1 LICKSKI
8 EYAMAHFSRRQF
20 LKQLPAAALAVA
32 APSLAFFPLHG
43 FASAAE
49 FQVHDLDWFD
59 DDRERPVP
67 IRLYQ
72 PRISSFAIPA
82 PLIIFSHGIGGSRLG
97 YSYLGSYWASHGLAS
112 LHVQH
117 VGSDRSIWFGNPFNL
132 VSRLQEAAQEK
143 EALARVFD
151 LRFALTQIL
160 RDPLGQAINPN
171 QIIAAG
177 HSYGANTTLL
187 ASGARVNRDNIPVE
201 LSDSRIKAAIVISA
215 PRFYGQ
221 KSVDS
226 ILQPVRLPTLHITAT
241 EDNIQI
247 PGYFS
252 GYPDRLAIFEAIGSE
267 RKALAV
273 FEGGS
278 HSMFTDRTRSGGAVL
293 NHQVKEATQEL
304 SLDFI
309 AQVLN
314 NQESGIPSWAMRH
327 EAILSKVIS

>member
-1 LICKSKI
+1 
-8 EYAMAHFSRRQF
+8 MAHFSRRRF

-32 APSLAFFPLHG
+32 VPSLAFFPLHG
-43 FASAAE
+43 TASTSA
-49 FQVHDLDWFD
+49 FQIHDLDWFD
-59 DDRERPVP
+59 DARGRPVP

-72 PRISSFAIPA
+72 PIASSPSAPA

-132 VSRLQEAAQEK
+132 VSRLQEAAQEQ

-151 LRFALTQIL
+151 LRFALTQML
-160 RDPLGQAINPN
+160 GNPLGQAINPH
-171 QIIAAG
+171 QVIAAG

-187 ASGARVNRDNIPVE
+187 ASGARVSRENVPVD
-201 LSDSRIKAAIVISA
+201 LTDARIKAAILISA

-221 KSVDS
+221 NAVDS

-278 HSMFTDRTRSGGAVL
+278 HSMFTDRTRTGGAVL
-293 NHQVKEATQEL
+293 NQQVKEATQEL
-304 SLDFI
+304 SLDFT
-309 AQVLN
+309 AQVIN
-314 NQESGIPSWAMRH
+314 NQESGIPTWAIRH
-327 EAILSKVIS
+327 EAILSKVVS

>member
-1 LICKSKI
+1 
-8 EYAMAHFSRRQF
+8 MAHFSRRQF
-20 LKQLPAAALAVA
+20 LIQLPAAALAVA
-32 APSLAFFPLHG
+32 APSLAFFPPHG

-49 FQVHDLDWFD
+49 FQIHDLDWFD
-59 DDRERPVP
+59 DERGRPVP

-72 PRISSFAIPA
+72 PSASSSAAPA

-309 AQVLN
+309 AQILN

>member
-1 LICKSKI
+1 MILD
-8 EYAMAHFSRRQF
+8 SRRQF
-20 LKQLPAAALAVA
+20 LKRLPAAALCVA
-32 APSLAFFPLHG
+32 APSLSLYPLYGAAVTAG
-43 FASAAE
+43 F
-49 FQVHDLDWFD
+49 QIHDVDWFD
-59 DDRERPVP
+59 EDRERAVP

-72 PRISSFAIPA
+72 PSEASVTA
-82 PLIIFSHGIGGSRLG
+82 PVPLVIFSHGIGGSRLG
-97 YSYLGSYWASHGLAS
+97 YSYLGRYWASHGLAS

-132 VSRLQEAAQEK
+132 VSRLQEAAQAR
-143 EALARVFD
+143 EALNRVYD
-151 LRFALTQIL
+151 LRFALTRL
-160 RDPLGQAINPN
+160 LNDPLGQTIQSN

-187 ASGARVNRDNIPVE
+187 ASGARVSQDNIPVD
-201 LSDSRIKAAIVISA
+201 LSDARITAAIVISA
-215 PRFYGQ
+215 PRFFGQ
-221 KSVDS
+221 KAVNS
-226 ILQPVRLPTLHITAT
+226 ILQPVSLPTLHITST

-252 GYPDRLAIFEAIGSE
+252 GYPDRLAIFEAIGSK

-278 HSMFTDRTRSGGAVL
+278 HSMFTDRSLTGGAVL
-293 NHQVKEATQEL
+293 NQLVKEATQEL

-314 NQESGIPSWAMRH
+314 NQESGIPTWAIRH
-327 EAILSKVIS
+327 EAILSKVIA

>member
-1 LICKSKI
+1 
-8 EYAMAHFSRRQF
+8 MVHFSRRQF
-20 LKQLPAAALAVA
+20 LKRLPAAGLAVA
-32 APSLAFFPLHG
+32 APSLAFYPLHG
-43 FASAAE
+43 FASAAK
-49 FQVHDLDWFD
+49 FQIHDLDWVD
-59 DDRERPVP
+59 DARERPVP
-67 IRLYQ
+67 ARLYQ
-72 PRISSFAIPA
+72 PIASSSAAPA

-151 LRFALTQIL
+151 LRYALTKIFS
-160 RDPLGQAINPN
+160 DPLGQTINPN

-187 ASGARVNRDNIPVE
+187 ASGARVNRDDIPVE
-201 LSDSRIKAAIVISA
+201 LSDSRITAAIVISA

-252 GYPDRLAIFEAIGSE
+252 GYADRLAIFEAIGSE

-314 NQESGIPSWAMRH
+314 NQESGIPSWALRH

>member
-1 LICKSKI
+1 MILD
-8 EYAMAHFSRRQF
+8 SRRQF
-20 LKQLPAAALAVA
+20 LKRLPAAALCVA
-32 APSLAFFPLHG
+32 APSLALYPLYG
-43 FASAAE
+43 AAASAG
-49 FQVHDLDWFD
+49 FYIHDIDWFD
-59 DDRERPVP
+59 DVRERAVP

-72 PRISSFAIPA
+72 PSEATAMAPV
-82 PLIIFSHGIGGSRLG
+82 PLIIFC
-97 YSYLGSYWASHGLAS
+97 HGLAS

-117 VGSDRSIWFGNPFNL
+117 VGSDRSIWFGNPLNL
-132 VSRLQEAAQEK
+132 VSRLQEAAQTK
-143 EALARVFD
+143 EALNRVYD
-151 LRFALTQIL
+151 LRFALTRL
-160 RDPLGQAINPN
+160 LNDPLGQTMQSN

-187 ASGARVNRDNIPVE
+187 ASGARVSQDNIPVD
-201 LSDSRIKAAIVISA
+201 LSDARITAAIVISA

-221 KSVDS
+221 NAVDS
-226 ILQPVRLPTLHITAT
+226 ILQPVSLPTLHITAT

-252 GYPDRLAIFEAIGSE
+252 GYADRLAIFEAIGSK

-278 HSMFTDRTRSGGAVL
+278 HSMFTDRTRTGGAVL
-293 NHQVKEATQEL
+293 NQQVKEATQEL

-314 NQESGIPSWAMRH
+314 NQESGIPTWAIRH
-327 EAILSKVIS
+327 EAILSKVIA

>member
-1 LICKSKI
+1 
-8 EYAMAHFSRRQF
+8 MTHFSRRRF
-20 LKQLPAAALAVA
+20 LKQLPAAALAVT
-32 APSLAFFPLHG
+32 APSLALYPLQG
-43 FASAAE
+43 IASTPE
-49 FQVHDLDWFD
+49 FQIHDRDWFD
-59 DDRERPVP
+59 DARERPVP

-72 PRISSFAIPA
+72 PVTSSSASPA

-143 EALARVFD
+143 EAIDRVYD
-151 LRFALTQIL
+151 LRFALTRML
-160 RDPLGQAINPN
+160 EDPLGQIINPN

-187 ASGARVNRDNIPVE
+187 ASGARVSREDVPID
-201 LSDSRIKAAIVISA
+201 LSDARIKAAIVISA

-221 KSVDS
+221 KTVDS
-226 ILQPVRLPTLHITAT
+226 ILQPIQLPTLHITAT

-252 GYPDRLAIFEAIGSE
+252 GYPDRLAIFEAIGSQ

>member
-1 LICKSKI
+1 
-8 EYAMAHFSRRQF
+8 MAHFSRRQF

-49 FQVHDLDWFD
+49 FQIHDLDWFD

-72 PRISSFAIPA
+72 PRTFSFATPA

-293 NHQVKEATQEL
+293 NQQVKEATQEL

>member
-1 LICKSKI
+1 
-8 EYAMAHFSRRQF
+8 MAHFSRRQF
-20 LKQLPAAALAVA
+20 LKQLPAAALAAA

-59 DDRERPVP
+59 DERERPVP

-72 PRISSFAIPA
+72 PRISSFATPA

-201 LSDSRIKAAIVISA
+201 LSDFRIKAAIVISA

>member
-1 LICKSKI
+1 
-8 EYAMAHFSRRQF
+8 MAHFSRRQF

-43 FASAAE
+43 FASATE
-49 FQVHDLDWFD
+49 FQIHDLDWFD

-72 PRISSFAIPA
+72 PRISSFATPA

-160 RDPLGQAINPN
+160 RDPLGQVINPN

>member
-1 LICKSKI
+1 MS
-8 EYAMAHFSRRQF
+8 HFSRRQF
-20 LKQLPAAALAVA
+20 LKQLPAAALAVT
-32 APSLAFFPLHG
+32 APSLAFFPAYG
-43 FASAAE
+43 IASTSA
-49 FQVHDLDWFD
+49 FQIHDLDWLD
-59 DDRERPVP
+59 ESRERPVP
-67 IRLYQ
+67 VRLYK
-72 PRISSFAIPA
+72 PITSSPAAPA
-82 PLIIFSHGIGGSRLG
+82 PLIVFSHGIGGSRLG

-132 VSRLQEAAQEK
+132 ISRLQEAAQEQ

-151 LRFALTQIL
+151 LRFALTQML
-160 RDPLGQAINPN
+160 GNPLGQAINPH

-187 ASGARVNRDNIPVE
+187 TSGARVYQNAIPIDLRDP
-201 LSDSRIKAAIVISA
+201 RIKAAILISA

-221 KSVDS
+221 NAVDS

-278 HSMFTDRTRSGGAVL
+278 HSMFTDRTRSGGAAL

-309 AQVLN
+309 AQVIN
-314 NQESGIPSWAMRH
+314 NQESGIPTWAMRH

>member
-1 LICKSKI
+1 
-8 EYAMAHFSRRQF
+8 MAHFSRRQF

-49 FQVHDLDWFD
+49 FQIHDLDWFD

-72 PRISSFAIPA
+72 PRTCSFATPA

-327 EAILSKVIS
+327 EAILSKVVS

>member
-1 LICKSKI
+1 
-8 EYAMAHFSRRQF
+8 MVQFSRRQF
-20 LKQLPAAALAVA
+20 LKRLPAAGLAVA
-32 APSLAFFPLHG
+32 APSLAFYPLYG
-43 FASAAE
+43 FASAAK
-49 FQVHDLDWFD
+49 FQIHDLDWVD
-59 DDRERPVP
+59 DARERPVP
-67 IRLYQ
+67 VRLYL
-72 PRISSFAIPA
+72 PIASSFAAPT

-151 LRFALTQIL
+151 LRYALTKIFS
-160 RDPLGQAINPN
+160 DPFGQTINPN

-187 ASGARVNRDNIPVE
+187 ASGARVNRDDIPVE
-201 LSDSRIKAAIVISA
+201 LSDSRITAAIVISA

>member
-1 LICKSKI
+1 MNLD
-8 EYAMAHFSRRQF
+8 SRRQF
-20 LKQLPAAALAVA
+20 LKRLPAAALCVT
-32 APSLAFFPLHG
+32 APSLALYPPCG
-43 FASAAE
+43 AAASAG
-49 FQVHDLDWFD
+49 FQIHDIDWFD
-59 DDRERPVP
+59 DVRERAVP

-72 PRISSFAIPA
+72 PSGATVMAPV

-97 YSYLGSYWASHGLAS
+97 YSYLGRYWASHGLAS

-117 VGSDRSIWFGNPFNL
+117 IGSDRSIWFGNPFNL
-132 VSRLQEAAQEK
+132 VSRLQEAAQVK
-143 EALARVFD
+143 EALNRVHD
-151 LRFALTQIL
+151 LRFALTQL
-160 RDPLGQAINPN
+160 LNDPLGQTMRPD

-187 ASGARVNRDNIPVE
+187 ASGARVSQDNIPVD
-201 LSDSRIKAAIVISA
+201 LGDARITAAIVISA

-221 KSVDS
+221 NAVDS
-226 ILQPVRLPTLHITAT
+226 ILQPVSLPTLHITAT

-252 GYPDRLAIFEAIGSE
+252 GYPDRLAIFEAIGSK

-278 HSMFTDRTRSGGAVL
+278 HSMFTDRTRTGGAVL

-314 NQESGIPSWAMRH
+314 DQESGIPTWAIRH
-327 EAILSKVIS
+327 EAILSKVIT

>member
-1 LICKSKI
+1 
-8 EYAMAHFSRRQF
+8 MVHFSRRQF
-20 LKQLPAAALAVA
+20 LKRLPAAGLAVA
-32 APSLAFFPLHG
+32 APSLAFYPLHG
-43 FASAAE
+43 FASAAK
-49 FQVHDLDWFD
+49 FQIHDLDWVD
-59 DDRERPVP
+59 DARERPVP
-67 IRLYQ
+67 ARLYQ
-72 PRISSFAIPA
+72 PIASSSAAPA

-97 YSYLGSYWASHGLAS
+97 YSYLGCYWASHGLAS

-151 LRFALTQIL
+151 LRYALTKIFS
-160 RDPLGQAINPN
+160 DPLGQTINPN

-187 ASGARVNRDNIPVE
+187 ASGARVNRDDIPVE
-201 LSDSRIKAAIVISA
+201 LSDSRITAAIVISA

-252 GYPDRLAIFEAIGSE
+252 GYADRLAIFEAIGSE

>member
-1 LICKSKI
+1 
-8 EYAMAHFSRRQF
+8 MVHFSRRQF
-20 LKQLPAAALAVA
+20 LKQLPAAGLAVA
-32 APSLAFFPLHG
+32 APSLAFFPLQG
-43 FASAAE
+43 LASSAE
-49 FQVHDLDWFD
+49 FQIHDLDWFD
-59 DDRERPVP
+59 DARERPVP

-72 PRISSFAIPA
+72 PRTSSAAAPV

-151 LRFALTQIL
+151 LRFALTQIM

-187 ASGARVNRDNIPVE
+187 ASGARVRRNAIPMDLRDP
-201 LSDSRIKAAIVISA
+201 RIKAAIVISA

-221 KSVDS
+221 NAVDS

-278 HSMFTDRTRSGGAVL
+278 HSMFTDRTRTGGAVL

-304 SLDFI
+304 SLDFA
-309 AQVLN
+309 AQVLK
-314 NQESGIPSWAMRH
+314 NQESGIPTWAMRH

>member
-1 LICKSKI
+1 
-8 EYAMAHFSRRQF
+8 MAHSSRRRF
-20 LKQLPAAALAVA
+20 LKQLPAAALVVT
-32 APSLAFFPLHG
+32 APSLAFFPLLG
-43 FASAAE
+43 IASTSA
-49 FQVHDLDWFD
+49 FQIHDLDWVD
-59 DDRERPVP
+59 AARERPVP
-67 IRLYQ
+67 VRLYQ
-72 PRISSFAIPA
+72 PIASSSAAPA

-132 VSRLQEAAQEK
+132 VSRLQEAAQEQ

-160 RDPLGQAINPN
+160 SDSLGQAINPN

-187 ASGARVNRDNIPVE
+187 ASGARVSQNAIPIDLRDP
-201 LSDSRIKAAIVISA
+201 RIKAAILISA

-221 KSVDS
+221 NAVDS

-304 SLDFI
+304 SLDFL

-314 NQESGIPSWAMRH
+314 NQESGIPAWAMRH

>member
-1 LICKSKI
+1 
-8 EYAMAHFSRRQF
+8 MVHFSKRKF

-32 APSLAFFPLHG
+32 APSLALYPLQG
-43 FASAAE
+43 IASTPE
-49 FQVHDLDWFD
+49 FEVHDRDWFD
-59 DDRERPVP
+59 DARERPVP

-72 PRISSFAIPA
+72 PMTASSASPA

-97 YSYLGSYWASHGLAS
+97 YSYLGSYWASHGLTS

-143 EALARVFD
+143 EAIDRVFD
-151 LRFALTQIL
+151 LRFALTRML
-160 RDPLGQAINPN
+160 EDPLGQIINPN

-187 ASGARVNRDNIPVE
+187 ASGARVSREDVPVD
-201 LSDSRIKAAIVISA
+201 LSDARIKAAIVISA

-221 KSVDS
+221 KSVES
-226 ILQPVRLPTLHITAT
+226 ILQPIHIPTLHITAT

-252 GYPDRLAIFEAIGSE
+252 GYPDRLAIFEAIGSTH
-267 RKALAV
+267 KSLAV
-273 FEGGS
+273 FDGGS
-278 HSMFTDRTRSGGAVL
+278 HSMFTDRTLTGGAVL
-293 NHQVKEATQEL
+293 NQQVKEATQEI
-304 SLDFI
+304 SLGFM
-309 AQVLN
+309 AQSLLN
-314 NQESGIPSWAMRH
+314 QASDIENWAIRH
-327 EAILSKVIS
+327 EAILSKVVS

>member
-1 LICKSKI
+1 
-8 EYAMAHFSRRQF
+8 MAHFSRRQF
-20 LKQLPAAALAVA
+20 LKQLPAAALAVT
-32 APSLAFFPLHG
+32 APSLAFFPQRG
-43 FASAAE
+43 IASTSA
-49 FQVHDLDWFD
+49 FQIHDLDWFD
-59 DDRERPVP
+59 VARERPVP
-67 IRLYQ
+67 VRLYQ
-72 PRISSFAIPA
+72 PITSSSATPV

-97 YSYLGSYWASHGLAS
+97 YSYLGSYWAGHGLAS

-132 VSRLQEAAQEK
+132 VSRLQEAAQEQ

-151 LRFALTQIL
+151 LRFALTQL
-160 RDPLGQAINPN
+160 LNDPLSQVINPH
-171 QIIAAG
+171 QIVAAG

-187 ASGARVNRDNIPVE
+187 ASGARVSQNAIPIDLRDP
-201 LSDSRIKAAIVISA
+201 RIKAAILISA

-221 KSVDS
+221 NAVDS

-304 SLDFI
+304 SLDFM

-314 NQESGIPSWAMRH
+314 NQESGIPTWAMRH
-327 EAILSKVIS
+327 EAILSKVVS

>member
-1 LICKSKI
+1 
-8 EYAMAHFSRRQF
+8 MVHFSRRQF
-20 LKQLPAAALAVA
+20 LKRLPAAGLTVA
-32 APSLAFFPLHG
+32 APSLAFFPLHAI
-43 FASAAE
+43 ASTSA
-49 FQVHDLDWFD
+49 FQIHDLDWFD
-59 DDRERPVP
+59 DARERPVP
-67 IRLYQ
+67 VRLYQ
-72 PRISSFAIPA
+72 PIASSSATPT

-132 VSRLQEAAQEK
+132 VSRLQEAAQEQ

-160 RDPLGQAINPN
+160 RDPLGQAINPS

-187 ASGARVNRDNIPVE
+187 ASGARVSRNAIPID
-201 LSDSRIKAAIVISA
+201 LHDTRIKAAIVISA

-221 KSVDS
+221 NTVDS

-278 HSMFTDRTRSGGAVL
+278 HSMFTDRTRTGGAVL

-327 EAILSKVIS
+327 EAILSKVVS

>member
-1 LICKSKI
+1 
-8 EYAMAHFSRRQF
+8 MANFSRRQF
-20 LKQLPAAALAVA
+20 LKQLPAAGLALA
-32 APSLAFFPLHG
+32 APSLALFPLHG
-43 FASAAE
+43 FASASE
-49 FQVHDLDWFD
+49 FQIHDLDWVD
-59 DDRERPVP
+59 DARERPVP
-67 IRLYQ
+67 VRLYQ
-72 PRISSFAIPA
+72 PIAASSAAPA

-117 VGSDRSIWFGNPFNL
+117 IGSDRSIWFGNPFNL

-151 LRFALTQIL
+151 LRFALTQML

-187 ASGARVNRDNIPVE
+187 ASGARVSHNAVPIDLHDP
-201 LSDSRIKAAIVISA
+201 RIQAAIVISA

-221 KSVDS
+221 NTVDS

-278 HSMFTDRTRSGGAVL
+278 HSMFTDRTLTGGAVL

-314 NQESGIPSWAMRH
+314 NQESGIPTWAMRH

>member
-1 LICKSKI
+1 
-8 EYAMAHFSRRQF
+8 MAHFSRRQF

-49 FQVHDLDWFD
+49 FQIHDLDWFD

-72 PRISSFAIPA
+72 PRISSFATPA

>member
-1 LICKSKI
+1 
-8 EYAMAHFSRRQF
+8 MAHFSRRQF
-20 LKQLPAAALAVA
+20 LKQLPAAALAVT
-32 APSLAFFPLHG
+32 APSLAFFPQRG
-43 FASAAE
+43 IASTSA
-49 FQVHDLDWFD
+49 FQIHDLDWFD
-59 DDRERPVP
+59 VARERPVP
-67 IRLYQ
+67 VRLYQ
-72 PRISSFAIPA
+72 PITSSSAAPA

-117 VGSDRSIWFGNPFNL
+117 IGSDRSIWFGNPFNL
-132 VSRLQEAAQEK
+132 VSRLQEAAQEQ

-314 NQESGIPSWAMRH
+314 NQESGIPTWAMRH

>member
-1 LICKSKI
+1 MVRDSKR
-8 EYAMAHFSRRQF
+8 EF
-20 LKQLPAAALAVA
+20 LKQLPAAALLLA
-32 APSLAFFPLHG
+32 AHSMALYPLHG
-43 FASAAE
+43 SAATAG
-49 FQVHDLDWFD
+49 FQTYDIDWFD
-59 DDRERPVP
+59 DVRERAVP

-72 PRISSFAIPA
+72 PNEATVTTPV

-97 YSYLGSYWASHGLAS
+97 YSYLGRYWASHGLAS

-117 VGSDRSIWFGNPFNL
+117 VGSDNSVWFGNPFNL
-132 VSRLQEAAQEK
+132 VSRLQEAAQAK
-143 EALARVFD
+143 EALNRVFD
-151 LRFALTQIL
+151 LRFALTRL
-160 RDPLGQAINPN
+160 FNDPLGQTMRSD

-187 ASGARVNRDNIPVE
+187 ASGARVSQDNIPVD
-201 LSDSRIKAAIVISA
+201 LGDARITAAIVISA

-221 KSVDS
+221 NAVNS
-226 ILQPVRLPTLHITAT
+226 ILEPVRLPTLHITAT

-278 HSMFTDRTRSGGAVL
+278 HSMFTDRTLTGGAVL
-293 NHQVKEATQEL
+293 NQQVKEATQEL

-309 AQVLN
+309 AEVLN
-314 NQESGIPSWAMRH
+314 DQESGIPTWAIRH
-327 EAILSKVIS
+327 EAILSKVIA

>member
-1 LICKSKI
+1 
-8 EYAMAHFSRRQF
+8 MAHFSRRQF

-49 FQVHDLDWFD
+49 FQIHDLDWFD

-72 PRISSFAIPA
+72 PRISSFATPA

-117 VGSDRSIWFGNPFNL
+117 IGSDRSIWFGNPFNL

-278 HSMFTDRTRSGGAVL
+278 HSMFTDRPRSGGAVL

-327 EAILSKVIS
+327 EAILSKVVS

>member
-1 LICKSKI
+1 
-8 EYAMAHFSRRQF
+8 MAHFSRRQF

-59 DDRERPVP
+59 DERERPVP

-72 PRISSFAIPA
+72 PRISSFATPA

-201 LSDSRIKAAIVISA
+201 LSDFRIKAAIVISA

>member
-1 LICKSKI
+1 
-8 EYAMAHFSRRQF
+8 MAHFSRRQF

-43 FASAAE
+43 FASTAE
-49 FQVHDLDWFD
+49 FQIHDLDWFD

-72 PRISSFAIPA
+72 PRISSFATPA

>member
-1 LICKSKI
+1 
-8 EYAMAHFSRRQF
+8 MAHFSRRQF
-20 LKQLPAAALAVA
+20 LKQLPAAALAAA

-59 DDRERPVP
+59 DERERPVP

-72 PRISSFAIPA
+72 PRISSFATPA

-201 LSDSRIKAAIVISA
+201 LSDFRIKAAIVISA

-314 NQESGIPSWAMRH
+314 NQESGISSWAMRH

>member
-1 LICKSKI
+1 MICKSKI
-8 EYAMAHFSRRQF
+8 EWVMVHFSKRKF

-32 APSLAFFPLHG
+32 APSLALYPLQG
-43 FASAAE
+43 IASTPE
-49 FQVHDLDWFD
+49 FEVHDRDWFD
-59 DDRERPVP
+59 DTRERPVP

-72 PRISSFAIPA
+72 PMTASSASPA

-97 YSYLGSYWASHGLAS
+97 YSYLGSYWASHGLTS

-143 EALARVFD
+143 EAIDRVFD
-151 LRFALTQIL
+151 LRFALTRML
-160 RDPLGQAINPN
+160 EDPLSQIINPN

-187 ASGARVNRDNIPVE
+187 ASGARVSREDVPID
-201 LSDSRIKAAIVISA
+201 LSDARIKAAIVISA

-221 KSVDS
+221 KTVDS
-226 ILQPVRLPTLHITAT
+226 ILQPIQLPTLHITAT

-252 GYPDRLAIFEAIGSE
+252 GYPDRLAIFEAIGSQ

-278 HSMFTDRTRSGGAVL
+278 HSMFTDRTRTGGAVL

-304 SLDFI
+304 SLDFV

-314 NQESGIPSWAMRH
+314 NQESGIPTWAMRH
-327 EAILSKVIS
+327 EAILSKVVS

>member
-1 LICKSKI
+1 
-8 EYAMAHFSRRQF
+8 MVHFSRRQF
-20 LKQLPAAALAVA
+20 LKRLPAAGLAVA
-32 APSLAFFPLHG
+32 APSLAFFPLQG
-43 FASAAE
+43 LASAPR
-49 FQVHDLDWFD
+49 FQTHDLDWFD
-59 DDRERPVP
+59 DARERAVPV
-67 IRLYQ
+67 RLYQ
-72 PRISSFAIPA
+72 PIASSPA
-82 PLIIFSHGIGGSRLG
+82 APVPLIIFSHGIGGSRLG

-132 VSRLQEAAQEK
+132 VSRLQEAAQEQ

-160 RDPLGQAINPN
+160 RDPLGQAIIPN

-187 ASGARVNRDNIPVE
+187 ASGARVSRNAVPIDLHDP
-201 LSDSRIKAAIVISA
+201 RIKAAIVISA

-221 KSVDS
+221 NAVDS

-314 NQESGIPSWAMRH
+314 NHESGIPSWAMRH

>member
-1 LICKSKI
+1 
-8 EYAMAHFSRRQF
+8 MA
-20 LKQLPAAALAVA
+20 LY
-32 APSLAFFPLHG
+32 PLHG
-43 FASAAE
+43 SAATAG
-49 FQVHDLDWFD
+49 FQTYDIDWFD
-59 DDRERPVP
+59 DVRERAVP

-72 PRISSFAIPA
+72 PNEATVTTPV

-97 YSYLGSYWASHGLAS
+97 YSYLGRYWASHGLAS

-117 VGSDRSIWFGNPFNL
+117 VGSDNSVWFGNPFNL
-132 VSRLQEAAQEK
+132 VSRLQEAAQAK
-143 EALARVFD
+143 EALNRVFD
-151 LRFALTQIL
+151 LRFALTRL
-160 RDPLGQAINPN
+160 FNDPLGQTMRSD

-187 ASGARVNRDNIPVE
+187 ASGARVSQDNIPVD
-201 LSDSRIKAAIVISA
+201 LSDARITAAIVISA

-221 KSVDS
+221 NAVNS
-226 ILQPVRLPTLHITAT
+226 ILEPVRLPTLHITAT

-278 HSMFTDRTRSGGAVL
+278 HSMFTDRTLTGGAVL
-293 NHQVKEATQEL
+293 NQQVKEATQEL

-309 AQVLN
+309 AEVLN
-314 NQESGIPSWAMRH
+314 DQESGIPTWAIRH
-327 EAILSKVIS
+327 EAILSKVIA

>member
-1 LICKSKI
+1 MILD
-8 EYAMAHFSRRQF
+8 SRRQF
-20 LKQLPAAALAVA
+20 LKRLPAAALCVA
-32 APSLAFFPLHG
+32 APSLSLYPLYG
-43 FASAAE
+43 AAASAR
-49 FQVHDLDWFD
+49 FQIHDIDWFD
-59 DDRERPVP
+59 EGRERAVP

-72 PRISSFAIPA
+72 PSEATAIAPV

-97 YSYLGSYWASHGLAS
+97 YSYLGRYWASHGLAS

-132 VSRLQEAAQEK
+132 VSRLQEAARAK
-143 EALARVFD
+143 EALNRVYD
-151 LRFALTQIL
+151 LRFALTRL
-160 RDPLGQAINPN
+160 LNDPLGQTIQSN

-177 HSYGANTTLL
+177 HSYGANTILL
-187 ASGARVNRDNIPVE
+187 ASGARVSQDNIPVD
-201 LSDSRIKAAIVISA
+201 LSDARITAAIVISA
-215 PRFYGQ
+215 PRFFGQ
-221 KSVDS
+221 KAVYS
-226 ILQPVRLPTLHITAT
+226 ILQPVRLPTLHITST

-252 GYPDRLAIFEAIGSE
+252 GYPDRLAIFEAIGSK

-278 HSMFTDRTRSGGAVL
+278 HSMFTDRSLTGGAVL
-293 NHQVKEATQEL
+293 NQQVKEATQEL

-314 NQESGIPSWAMRH
+314 NQESGIPTWAIRH
-327 EAILSKVIS
+327 EAILSKVIA

>member
-1 LICKSKI
+1 
-8 EYAMAHFSRRQF
+8 MAHFSRRQF

-59 DDRERPVP
+59 DERERPVP

-72 PRISSFAIPA
+72 PRISSFATPA

-117 VGSDRSIWFGNPFNL
+117 IGSDRSIWFGNPFNL

>member
-1 LICKSKI
+1 
-8 EYAMAHFSRRQF
+8 MAHFSRRQF

-43 FASAAE
+43 FASTAE
-49 FQVHDLDWFD
+49 FQIHDLDWFD

-72 PRISSFAIPA
+72 PRTSSFATPA

-117 VGSDRSIWFGNPFNL
+117 IGSDRSIWFGNPFNL

>member
-1 LICKSKI
+1 
-8 EYAMAHFSRRQF
+8 MVHFSKRKF

-32 APSLAFFPLHG
+32 VPSLALYPLQG
-43 FASAAE
+43 IASTPE
-49 FQVHDLDWFD
+49 FEVHDRDWFD
-59 DDRERPVP
+59 DTRERPVP

-72 PRISSFAIPA
+72 PMTASSASPA

-143 EALARVFD
+143 EAIDRVFD
-151 LRFALTQIL
+151 LRFALTRML
-160 RDPLGQAINPN
+160 EDPLGQIINPN

-187 ASGARVNRDNIPVE
+187 ASGARVSREDAPVD
-201 LSDSRIKAAIVISA
+201 LSDARIKAAIVISA

-221 KSVDS
+221 KTVDS
-226 ILQPVRLPTLHITAT
+226 ILQPIQLPTLHITAT

-252 GYPDRLAIFEAIGSE
+252 GYPDRLAIFEAIGSQ

-278 HSMFTDRTRSGGAVL
+278 HSMFTDRTRTGGAVL

-304 SLDFI
+304 SLDFV
-309 AQVLN
+309 AQILN
-314 NQESGIPSWAMRH
+314 NQASGIPTWSKRH
-327 EAILSKVIS
+327 EAILSKVVA

>member
-1 LICKSKI
+1 
-8 EYAMAHFSRRQF
+8 MVHFSRRQY
-20 LKQLPAAALAVA
+20 LKRLSAAGLTVV
-32 APSLAFFPLHG
+32 APSLAFFPLQG
-43 FASAAE
+43 IASASA
-49 FQVHDLDWFD
+49 FQIHDLDWFD
-59 DDRERPVP
+59 ESRDRPVP

-72 PRISSFAIPA
+72 PFTASLAAPV

-97 YSYLGSYWASHGLAS
+97 YSYLGNYWASHGLAS

-143 EALARVFD
+143 EAIDRVFD
-151 LRFALTQIL
+151 LRFALTRML
-160 RDPLGQAINPN
+160 GDPLGQKINPN

-187 ASGARVNRDNIPVE
+187 ASGARVSRENIPVD
-201 LSDSRIKAAIVISA
+201 LSDARIKAAIVISA

-221 KSVDS
+221 NTVDS
-226 ILQPVRLPTLHITAT
+226 ILQPIHLPTLHITAT

-252 GYPDRLAIFEAIGSE
+252 GYPDRLAIFEAIGSQ

-293 NHQVKEATQEL
+293 NQQVKEAIQEL
-304 SLDFI
+304 SLDFM
-309 AQVLN
+309 AQVFN
-314 NQESGIPSWAMRH
+314 NQESGISLWSKRH
-327 EAILSKVIS
+327 QAILSKVIA